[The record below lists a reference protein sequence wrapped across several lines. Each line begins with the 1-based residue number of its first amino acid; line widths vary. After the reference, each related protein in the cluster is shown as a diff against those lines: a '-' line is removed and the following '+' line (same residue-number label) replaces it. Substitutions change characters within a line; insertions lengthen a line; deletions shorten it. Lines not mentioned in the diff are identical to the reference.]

1 MKKEHSITTRLILDF
16 LIMSIISIAIILIVY
31 VLYSRGEGREYS
43 LFTYVLLSLIFYKT
57 YIPYI
62 ISLSV
67 YFSFFKARYF
77 YQENI
82 SKVIATPIAVIVLLV
97 SLYAVYDYSFV
108 DFFISTVKNHNYERD
123 MKIYYEH
130 GIKLKNEAYEKAK
143 EELTKG
149 NLNSASLFAE
159 EALFY
164 DKDDGN
170 TLLLIKSI
178 QEEKAKQYQ
187 KYHQLEID
195 NIKNLIKEGT
205 KEFSSSNYT
214 EASKYFNKVIS
225 LDKYNPLA
233 LYYMNRIRITRNEKP
248 LFKSNTTEEASVYG
262 RLSDVIVLYENGRLW
277 EAYDAISTLYMEAP
291 NIPEVNNYYSIIR
304 NAISR
309 YDFFI
314 REAKEIRDAYINDS
328 TMTQYSSDLNHNGIN
343 LMIDKNTLLSAA
355 STAIFKDSF
364 YIFDV
369 SIIKLDSDLKIIS
382 SDNYLYGKIA
392 DTFKGTNNSKNIILK
407 ANFDKNKKDYTYN
420 DTNSVVIPITISYST
435 INVIK
440 NYATLEL
447 KYISLADLFVL
458 RNELKKFGYSDKE
471 LNFQLFIK
479 NIEPITYLLLFIII
493 AYYSFRFRLSIAST
507 PFRFYNKITGI
518 VGTIILVLVYKVII
532 GYVATLFLMLSE
544 PVLSV
549 IIIVVLST
557 ILILMVILQM
567 ARIPRDVR

>member
-195 NIKNLIKEGT
+195 NIKNLIK
-205 KEFSSSNYT
+205 
-214 EASKYFNKVIS
+214 
-225 LDKYNPLA
+225 
-233 LYYMNRIRITRNEKP
+233 
-248 LFKSNTTEEASVYG
+248 
-262 RLSDVIVLYENGRLW
+262 
-277 EAYDAISTLYMEAP
+277 
-291 NIPEVNNYYSIIR
+291 
-304 NAISR
+304 
-309 YDFFI
+309 
-314 REAKEIRDAYINDS
+314 
-328 TMTQYSSDLNHNGIN
+328 
-343 LMIDKNTLLSAA
+343 
-355 STAIFKDSF
+355 
-364 YIFDV
+364 
-369 SIIKLDSDLKIIS
+369 
-382 SDNYLYGKIA
+382 
-392 DTFKGTNNSKNIILK
+392 
-407 ANFDKNKKDYTYN
+407 
-420 DTNSVVIPITISYST
+420 
-435 INVIK
+435 
-440 NYATLEL
+440 
-447 KYISLADLFVL
+447 
-458 RNELKKFGYSDKE
+458 
-471 LNFQLFIK
+471 
-479 NIEPITYLLLFIII
+479 
-493 AYYSFRFRLSIAST
+493 
-507 PFRFYNKITGI
+507 
-518 VGTIILVLVYKVII
+518 
-532 GYVATLFLMLSE
+532 
-544 PVLSV
+544 
-549 IIIVVLST
+549 
-557 ILILMVILQM
+557 
-567 ARIPRDVR
+567 

>member
-16 LIMSIISIAIILIVY
+16 LIMSIITIAIILIAY
-31 VLYSRGEGREYS
+31 VLYSRGEGREYT

-67 YFSFFKARYF
+67 YFSFFKARYL
-77 YQENI
+77 YQESI

-108 DFFISTVKNHNYERD
+108 NFFISTVKEHNYLKD
-123 MKIYYEH
+123 MRIYYEH

-149 NLNSASLFAE
+149 NLNSASVFAE

-178 QEEKAKQYQ
+178 QEEKAKQHE
-187 KYHQLEID
+187 KYHQLEIN
-195 NIKNLIKEGT
+195 NIKNLIRQGT
-205 KEFSSSNYT
+205 KEFSSSNYI
-214 EASKYFNKVIS
+214 EASKYFNKVIA

-233 LYYMNRIRITRNEKP
+233 LYYMNRIRIARNEKP

-262 RLSDVIVLYENGRLW
+262 RLADIIVLYENGRLW
-277 EAYDAISTLYMEAP
+277 EAYDAVSKLYMHAP

-343 LMIDKNTLLSAA
+343 LMIDKDTLLSAA

-369 SIIKLDSDLKIIS
+369 SIIKLDSDLKIVQ

-407 ANFDKNKKDYTYN
+407 AKFDENKKDYTYS

-435 INVIK
+435 VNVIK
-440 NYATLEL
+440 NYSTLEL

-479 NIEPITYLLLFIII
+479 NVEPITYLLLFIII
-493 AYYSFRFRLSIAST
+493 AYYSFRFRLSISST
-507 PFRFYNKITGI
+507 PFRFYNKITGV

-532 GYVATLFLMLSE
+532 EYIATLFLMFSE

-557 ILILMVILQM
+557 IFILMVILQM